1 MFALPFRKARKR
13 TSSRFHAAGGVQ
25 VVRGLTSCPSC
36 GLFQRI
42 GDTADGM
49 ITRCSRC
56 GRTMIHRNRTSPV
69 ATPLAFCIS
78 SAALYLATLTSSLMT
93 LNLYGQ
99 ERTVDL
105 VTGPMELLHE
115 GWGEIGILVALV
127 TILAPGVVICLMGM
141 ILTAATRPRLPDWAP
156 VLLKLYEQLR
166 PWSMMEVYILGIFV
180 AYTKLVDIAYVEV
193 GPATYLIGILML
205 TMAATDQT
213 LDQDIIWRQRRIRSV
228 TRLADERI
236 VAVKQVDFDDNSL
249 PKASHTVCCSSCG
262 LVTVFPDP
270 VPLTAVVAEC
280 PRCGHQMRR
289 RKPNS
294 INRTSA
300 LLLTAFIFYIPANI
314 LPVMTYVKLGSGSG
328 HTIISGVIELW
339 EAGLIPLSL
348 LVLFASIT
356 VPVAKIVGLTWMLI
370 DVHFH
375 LSYGLLLRTKLYRVI
390 EAIGRW
396 SMIDVFM
403 ISILVAMVR
412 FSEMANVTANAGVV
426 SFAAVVIITIFAAH
440 AFDPR
445 LMWDVAGKNGQLTH
459 SSVNRRAARKSVHS

>member
-1 MFALPFRKARKR
+1 
-13 TSSRFHAAGGVQ
+13 
-25 VVRGLTSCPSC
+25 
-36 GLFQRI
+36 
-42 GDTADGM
+42 
-49 ITRCSRC
+49 
-56 GRTMIHRNRTSPV
+56 
-69 ATPLAFCIS
+69 
-78 SAALYLATLTSSLMT
+78 
-93 LNLYGQ
+93 
-99 ERTVDL
+99 
-105 VTGPMELLHE
+105 
-115 GWGEIGILVALV
+115 
-127 TILAPGVVICLMGM
+127 MGM